1 MVFPTTAC
9 FGPQNN
15 LRLFTCLSTT
25 HTEAIYLLGVGQD
38 NADGSFGRPR
48 LKGGKNESSACQRK
62 ETTRLMASLLTSIA
76 EDDDPKG
83 ERE

>member
-38 NADGSFGRPR
+38 NADGSLGGLDSRVAKMSPVPARERR
-48 LKGGKNESSACQRK
+48 LRA
-62 ETTRLMASLLTSIA
+62 
-76 EDDDPKG
+76 
-83 ERE
+83 